1 MILSENCKLK
11 IYNTSD
17 ESDKD
22 TMKVET
28 GETDGDTKERGDQ
41 DIQDLFDATI
51 TLKADEIYDIGGK
64 AKSSEPTVLW
74 RRNGRDIKCYLC
86 KARLD
91 HCQRKPP
98 TTCPTA
104 RVSVLVHRQFHHHTG
119 ISQGST

>member
-74 RRNGRDIKCYLC
+74 RRNGRDIFARQDLTTAKENLQLLAQQLESASSSIVSFTITPEYR
-86 KARLD
+86 KAR
-91 HCQRKPP
+91 RK
-98 TTCPTA
+98 
-104 RVSVLVHRQFHHHTG
+104 R
-119 ISQGST
+119 